1 SSRYLA
7 QRRARLT
14 PPSKTGR
21 DSSRGGLPASSRA
34 TICSRRWRASSNVM
48 SLISPPDRL
57 HAPAQRSPGAQP
69 PHRPARTDVDG
80 ASQHGARFAP
90 GEAIPPPE
98 HRERRQALQP
108 PDESREAM
116 IRGLHGLSAGGGQP
130 ATKLGEHGN
139 ALGNPSQGMEGTQ
152 GICPERH

>member
-1 SSRYLA
+1 SSSSSGVVRSTPLSSRVRSSIRFSASSRYLA

-14 PPSKTGR
+14 PSSNTVR
-21 DSSRGGLPASSRA
+21 DSSRGRLPASSRS

-48 SLISPPDRL
+48 SPTSPPDRF
-57 HAPAQRSPGAQP
+57 HARAERSLVQQ
-69 PHRPARTDVDG
+69 HLDRLARTDVDG

-130 ATKLGEHGN
+130 ATK
-139 ALGNPSQGMEGTQ
+139 
-152 GICPERH
+152 